1 LFNTQIYNYITIYA
15 KKDEN
20 ITKIIDRLLYIF
32 DSEGGNF
39 NKLAISIGLSSSYF
53 SKMAKNRG
61 SLGEDV
67 ICKILLYYEN
77 INHEW
82 LLTGKGQ
89 MKKNETV
96 PDQPIFE
103 LLKKQLEE
111 KDKQIAQKDKQIT
124 ILAEALK
131 KEKND
136 TAAPVEKRSRA
147 VK

>member
-1 LFNTQIYNYITIYA
+1 MQ

-20 ITKIIDRLLYIF
+20 TTKIIDRLSYIL

-39 NKLAISIGLSSSYF
+39 SQLAISIGLSNSYF
-53 SKMAKNRG
+53 SKMVKNRG

-77 INHEW
+77 INPEW
-82 LLTGKGQ
+82 LLIGKGP

-96 PDQPIFE
+96 LNQPIFE

-111 KDKQIAQKDKQIT
+111 KDKQIAKKDKQIT
-124 ILAEALK
+124 TLAEALK

-136 TAAPVEKRSRA
+136 TAAPAEKRRRA
-147 VK
+147 AK